1 MTLGWLETVA
11 ARANLTT
18 REAELRLRRWGIAP
32 DRSSRPARNLLV
44 RKIAFKGEKRGLI
57 EGNIDFEWRDLGPGV
72 WAITSAKNFAG
83 KSTVLEILLWCLR
96 GTPKNL
102 QDDVHRWLNWV
113 SLEFDVDD
121 QRYRIAFDV
130 KDRVPTGSLV
140 RLRSDHTADEL
151 DRFGSDDGFAA
162 VMSRFMMNTLDLDP
176 IPAMQGSDG
185 ERQVVEHGWAA
196 LSGGLYFGGDH
207 KVLLGDVQ
215 MSGLPARMLQMYIG
229 LPWAS
234 TRMQAVTA
242 KKEIDQERE
251 QASKAAAH
259 RATDAAAAR
268 ERLSK
273 ELEEAQK
280 SLAALPAEVTSSRD
294 LTVRAAELAKLAP
307 LGTELQLKLA
317 AAQDEARQFRD
328 LATADERALR
338 DLREN
343 IVAAQFF
350 NGLDPTCCPRC
361 ETKVTSARIKRENTD
376 FNCSLCSEHI
386 PVDQMEGVS
395 DSIEEA
401 ERRMAAS
408 RAAASRAE
416 ALAKTLGEQVT
427 ANAEALDAA
436 QSALAKAVRSTN
448 FQKRREA
455 ELKVARLEGA
465 LRERQATVASVEEDP
480 DAALIRVAEDEA
492 KKAYE
497 AGRSDIL
504 DALNVEILNLG
515 QRMGVKAL
523 EEVRLN
529 TNGSLALTKGGS
541 PTTFSKVTAGER
553 LRLRLATAIALLRVG
568 RVRGLG
574 RHPGFLVVDSPGAE
588 EVSDIDLATL
598 LGELQVIADETAGLQ
613 VLVAS
618 ANPSS
623 IIGVLG
629 KGRCRAAL
637 GDAFV
642 W

>member
-18 REAELRLRRWGIAP
+18 GEAELRLRRRGIAP
-32 DRSSRPARNLLV
+32 DRSSRPARTLSV

-102 QDDVHRWLNWV
+102 QEDVHRWLNWV
-113 SLEFDVDD
+113 LFEFNVDD
-121 QRYRIAFDV
+121 QRYQIEFDV
-130 KDRVPTGSLV
+130 NDLVPSGSLV
-140 RLRSDHTADEL
+140 RVRSDDTADEL
-151 DRFGSDDGFAA
+151 DRFGSEDGFAA
-162 VMSRFMMNTLDLDP
+162 VMSRFMMDTLDLDP
-176 IPAMQGSDG
+176 IPAMQGPRGD
-185 ERQVVEHGWAA
+185 RQTVEHGWTA

-215 MSGLPARMLQMYIG
+215 MAGLPARMLQMYIG

-242 KKEIDQERE
+242 KKEIDQERD
-251 QASKAAAH
+251 QASKAASH

-268 ERLSK
+268 ERLNK
-273 ELEEAQK
+273 ELKEAQK
-280 SLAALPAEVTSSRD
+280 SLVALPAEVASSRD
-294 LTVRAAELAKLAP
+294 LIVRASEVAKLAP

-317 AAQDEARQFRD
+317 AAEDEARQLRTI
-328 LATADERALR
+328 ATADERALR

-350 NGLDPTCCPRC
+350 NGLEPACCPRC
-361 ETKVTSARIKRENTD
+361 ETRVTSARIKKESTE
-376 FNCSLCSEHI
+376 FSCSLCSEHI
-386 PVDQMEGVS
+386 SVDQMEGVS

-401 ERRMAAS
+401 ERRMTAS
-408 RAAASRAE
+408 RAAALRAE
-416 ALAKTLGEQVT
+416 ELAKTLDKQVA
-427 ANAEALDAA
+427 ANATALEAAQRALDE
-436 QSALAKAVRSTN
+436 AVRSTN

-455 ELKVARLEGA
+455 ELEVARLEGA
-465 LRERQATVASVEEDP
+465 LRERQVTAADLKEDP
-480 DAALIRVAEDEA
+480 DAALIHAADDEA
-492 KKAYE
+492 KKAYD

-504 DALNVEILNLG
+504 DALNTEILSLG

-529 TNGSLALTKGGS
+529 TNGSLALTKGS
-541 PTTFSKVTAGER
+541 VSTTFSKVTAGER

-574 RHPGFLVVDSPGAE
+574 RHPGLLVIDSPGAE
-588 EVSDIDLATL
+588 EVSDIDLAAL
-598 LGELQVIADETAGLQ
+598 LGELQVIAGETTGLQ

-618 ANPSS
+618 ANPQS
-623 IIGVLG
+623 IISVLG
-629 KGRCRAAL
+629 EERCRAAL
-637 GDAFV
+637 DNDFV